1 MPKASHLYRSG
12 TISRK
17 TDKPTHPEKL
27 LWAANGFQESRY
39 YVSVKQMWKKKKWS
53 SIPHS
58 EVHTSKQ
65 TLTDWREITEYPQN
79 LNECKESK

>member
-39 YVSVKQMWKKKKWS
+39 YVSVKQMWKKKKM
-53 SIPHS
+53 
-58 EVHTSKQ
+58 EKHTSFSSPHIK
-65 TLTDWREITEYPQN
+65 TNIDRLKRDYRIPP
-79 LNECKESK
+79 KSKWMQGE

>member
-39 YVSVKQMWKKKKWS
+39 YVSVKQMWKKKNGVAYLILKSTHQNKHW
-53 SIPHS
+53 
-58 EVHTSKQ
+58 Q
-65 TLTDWREITEYPQN
+65 TEERLQN
-79 LNECKESK
+79 TPKI